1 MGSYFFP
8 TSGHATS
15 TDINASLFTFCS
27 TTYLPSLNDFA
38 NGLRNVLK
46 KELLTFLTLFSFFSN
61 KNFTGKTVDVSGIP
75 TRIVRVEGEHADYLT
90 TTPAVEKRMF
100 YSIVRCN
107 WNMSLQYLYLSL
119 HYPPISDVFDNIKNF
134 SALNKRFNFDIIEK

>member
-107 WNMSLQYLYLSL
+107 
-119 HYPPISDVFDNIKNF
+119 
-134 SALNKRFNFDIIEK
+134 